1 MQPVP
6 AMEGPDLLASLRDFD
21 DRFGDYSVMGSD
33 RSATFS
39 AQKPTRINR
48 VALWAAALIS

>member
-1 MQPVP
+1 M
-6 AMEGPDLLASLRDFD
+6 MEGPDLLASLRDFD

>member
-33 RSATFS
+33 QSATFS